1 MSRRSHAD
9 KCGQADSWR
18 PQRITFL
25 RVAENKRPI
34 GKTEPGSGQFE
45 NVILFSSEL
54 ILPGG

>member
-1 MSRRSHAD
+1 MFFLGPGLH
-9 KCGQADSWR
+9 WR
-18 PQRITFL
+18 NRNGPF

>member
-1 MSRRSHAD
+1 LDGRGFQDGNGARAHPPAQPS
-9 KCGQADSWR
+9 
-18 PQRITFL
+18 L
-25 RVAENKRPI
+25 RVAEKKRPI